1 MPSIKKILLIAIAV
15 LFQAA
20 VIVLIVSF
28 VVTGSIPFSL
38 FPTAEASQQQTV
50 LVEEDGH
57 TEEYRSATIEPV
69 TRRVLTA
76 EEREYILNPTQDPEI
91 EKQPTLDEILMSSYE
106 TRRAGEAVARAK
118 AAEAAHIEEER
129 RVAEEAEEAAR
140 RAAEERKQ
148 QQQRAS
154 ADETNDSD
162 EEIHQETINDEPTP
176 MSDRASSLSPK
187 TISFLDTE
195 LFYTDSYLVASA
207 PKSGAGLWWGSDSTT
222 DGDLGYFIGHNPGD
236 FSDVMNLDL
245 GDIASVCDRNGSTR
259 SYAVVDAFTV
269 SELTY
274 LEDIIEQISGYG
286 ESICLQTCVGDGE
299 HYRVVVA
306 QAI

>member
-20 VIVLIVSF
+20 VIALAVSF
-28 VVTGSIPFSL
+28 AMTGSVHFSL
-38 FPTAEASQQQTV
+38 FPAAEASQQQTV

-91 EKQPTLDEILMSSYE
+91 EKQPTLNETLMSSYE

-118 AAEAAHIEEER
+118 AAEAARIEEER
-129 RVAEEAEEAAR
+129 RAAKEAEEAAR

-148 QQQRAS
+148 QRAS
-154 ADETNDSD
+154 VDETNYSD
-162 EEIHQETINDEPTP
+162 EETHQEAINDDPTP

-187 TISFLDTE
+187 TVSFLDTE
-195 LFYTDSYLVASA
+195 LSYTDSYLVASA

-245 GDIASVCDRNGSTR
+245 GDIVSVCDRNDNAR

-306 QAI
+306 QTI